1 MRRALNIFLLLLC
14 LQMSAKAFDVRAVYV
29 DHRTQVQTLP
39 ALKALAKKAA
49 EGGMNALVMEWEATF
64 PFEDNA
70 VLCNSQVFSRKE
82 VEDFLGYCGSIGI
95 DVIPLQNCFG
105 HAEYILRHERYAS
118 LREDS
123 KDYSQV
129 CPLKKDEAAEVFRS
143 IFSEIAAAHPSK
155 YLHIGCDET
164 RLLGRDKR
172 CAAFVEEN
180 GKSRLFVEYV
190 SEMCSV
196 VKELGKIPVIWA
208 DILLQHPEAAAELP
222 KDVVIVDWNYG
233 WKTSHF
239 GNIDALLAQGFTM
252 WGASSLR
259 SSPDNIYLTQWD
271 KHLANLRE
279 YIPFCREKGFSGIIQ
294 TSWSTSGQYGY
305 IWDQNSLIELQ
316 PIREVY
322 PAQAFDILWQAFF
335 EAVNYSGVL
344 RGDFVPDYLEKHFGL
359 KSDDARMLADYF
371 ALPQNTVTGKRF
383 SDEAIS
389 SEQSGTLRVKD
400 MLGNVHPRANKKDY
414 AHLKLMIDI
423 RSNYLEFKSVECGYE
438 SGSLGRPETAR
449 KLKGLLKESSRL
461 QKKFIR
467 LNKNALKDP
476 SVPLG
481 GHSYI
486 GQMKNLYDICK

>member
-1 MRRALNIFLLLLC
+1 MRRALTIFLLLFC

-49 EGGMNALVMEWEATF
+49 DGGMNALVMEWESTF
-64 PFEDNA
+64 PFEENA
-70 VLCNSQVFSRKE
+70 VLRGKFAFSRAE
-82 VEDFLGYCGSIGI
+82 VQEFIGYCSELGI

-118 LREDS
+118 LREDA

-129 CPLKKDEAAEVFRS
+129 CPLKKDGAREVFHS

-190 SEMCSV
+190 SEMCSI

-208 DILLQHPEAAAELP
+208 DILLQNPEAAADLP
-222 KDVVIVDWNYG
+222 KDIIIVDWNYG
-233 WKTSHF
+233 WNPGHF

-271 KHLANLRE
+271 KHFSNLRE
-279 YIPFCREKGFSGIIQ
+279 YIPFCREKGFAGMIQ

-305 IWDQNSLIELQ
+305 IWDHNSLIELQ

-335 EAVNYSGVL
+335 EAVNYTGPL
-344 RGDFVPDYLEKHFGL
+344 RDDFVPEYLEKHFGL
-359 KSDDARMLADYF
+359 NAGDAGLLAEYF
-371 ALPQNTVTGKRF
+371 SLPQNAVTGKKY
-383 SDEAIS
+383 SAEAIS
-389 SEQSGTLRVKD
+389 GELSEALRVRD
-400 MLGNVHPRANKKDY
+400 MLGKVRPRANKKDY
-414 AHLKLMIDI
+414 AQLRLMMDI
-423 RSNYLEFKSVECGYE
+423 RSNYLEYKTVEFGYE
-438 SGSLGRPETAR
+438 SGSLGRSETAG

-476 SVPLG
+476 SIPLG
-481 GHSYI
+481 EHSYVQQI
-486 GQMKNLYDICK
+486 KNLYERCR